1 MNSGLNMISRQ
12 DVSKAQLI
20 VSFKPISPCKENQM
34 SKKYWT
40 VTEITRLFQV
50 DEQFIFQLEKEQ
62 IVCSTCTQKSSGR
75 LFSDDEL
82 EKMRLAK
89 ILIEEMEVNLPG
101 VDIIINMRQSM
112 FDMRKQF
119 DDILKDMARQMH
131 ELMKKTA
138 GT

>member
-89 ILIEEMEVNLPG
+89 ILIEEMDVNLPG

-119 DDILKDMARQMH
+119 DDILKDMAGQMH

>member
-1 MNSGLNMISRQ
+1 
-12 DVSKAQLI
+12 
-20 VSFKPISPCKENQM
+20 M

-50 DEQFIFQLEKEQ
+50 DEHFISQLEKEQ
-62 IVCSTCTQKSSGR
+62 IVCSTCSDKSSDK

-82 EKMRLAK
+82 EKLRLAK

-119 DDILKDMARQMH
+119 DDILKDMALQIQ
-131 ELMKKTA
+131 ELIKKASDT
-138 GT
+138 

>member
-1 MNSGLNMISRQ
+1 VISRQ
-12 DVSKAQLI
+12 DVSEARLI
-20 VSFKPISPCKENQM
+20 VSFKSNSPCKENQM

-50 DEQFIFQLEKEQ
+50 DEHFISQLEKEQ
-62 IVCSTCTQKSSGR
+62 IVCSTCTQKPSDR

-82 EKMRLAK
+82 EKVRLAK
-89 ILIEEMEVNLPG
+89 LLIEEMDVNLPG
-101 VDIIINMRQSM
+101 VDVILNMRQSM

-119 DDILKDMARQMH
+119 DDILKDMARQMQ

>member
-1 MNSGLNMISRQ
+1 
-12 DVSKAQLI
+12 
-20 VSFKPISPCKENQM
+20 M

-50 DEQFIFQLEKEQ
+50 DEQFISQLEKEQ

-89 ILIEEMEVNLPG
+89 ILIEEMDVNLPG

-112 FDMRKQF
+112 FDMRKQQLPSPLT
-119 DDILKDMARQMH
+119 LKSVRFGFVKEFSNLSVRQKSG
-131 ELMKKTA
+131 L
-138 GT
+138 

>member
-1 MNSGLNMISRQ
+1 MN
-12 DVSKAQLI
+12 
-20 VSFKPISPCKENQM
+20 
-34 SKKYWT
+34 KKYWT
-40 VTEITRLFQV
+40 VTEITRLFHV
-50 DEQFIFQLEKEQ
+50 DEQFISQLEKEQ
-62 IVCSTCTQKSSGR
+62 IVYSTCTQKSSGR

-89 ILIEEMEVNLPG
+89 ILIEEMDVNLPG

>member
-1 MNSGLNMISRQ
+1 MISRQ
-12 DVSKAQLI
+12 DVSEAKLI
-20 VSFKPISPCKENQM
+20 VSFKAISPCKENQM
-34 SKKYWT
+34 NKKYWT

-50 DEQFIFQLEKEQ
+50 DEQFISQLEKEQ

-89 ILIEEMEVNLPG
+89 ILIEEMDVNLPG